1 MPADPSLFERLWAEF
16 QATGRI
22 GTTPEAAEN
31 VLRVLTPIARAVRHE
46 MGRRPA
52 LDDLISAGA
61 IGLLDALP
69 RFDPTRGVRPET
81 FVGWRIVGAMYDD
94 QRKFA
99 WAKGA
104 VLLKAQR
111 AGAAAEELR
120 HELGRPPSDDEVA
133 EALGITPAELAEVR
147 RLGAHP
153 APLVLDDD
161 GEEEDAHRDKGRPA
175 DHRPDPMRILLAA
188 EARALLLDALK
199 GLPDKQRYTLLL
211 YYFERLTLVQI
222 GSILGLTDARIS
234 QIRDEAMDVLVRRL
248 GSRAQGML
256 EALGE

>member
-1 MPADPSLFERLWAEF
+1 MPADPSPFERLWAEF

-94 QRKFA
+94 QRTFA

-104 VLLKAQR
+104 ILLKAQR
-111 AGAAAEELR
+111 ASAAAEELR

-133 EALGITPAELAEVR
+133 EALDITTAELAEVR

-175 DHRPDPMRILLAA
+175 DHRRDPMRILLAA

-199 GLPDKQRYTLLL
+199 GLPDNQRYTLLL
-211 YYFERLTLVQI
+211 YYFERLTLAQI
-222 GSILGLTDARIS
+222 GSILGLTQGRIS

-248 GSRAQGML
+248 GPRAQGML
-256 EALGE
+256 DALGE